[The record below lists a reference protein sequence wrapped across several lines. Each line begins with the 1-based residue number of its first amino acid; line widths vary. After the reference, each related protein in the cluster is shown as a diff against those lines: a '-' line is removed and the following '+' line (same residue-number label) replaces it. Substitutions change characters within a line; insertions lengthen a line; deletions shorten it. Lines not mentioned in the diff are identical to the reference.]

1 MSDRLVTDREI
12 EGLLRRLRKLED
24 RLDRGMPEVPLY
36 TPPTAYTPTYVGATT
51 PGVTTYSFQ
60 QGEYVRIGRL
70 VVASGAVVW
79 TAATGT
85 GNARISLP
93 IAGAAGLNQ
102 SGSVR
107 VVSVT
112 FAAGAPQVEFAG
124 SPYFEMRSPATN
136 AAGTVVAV
144 EAAGNI
150 VFTIVYLI
158 D

>member
-1 MSDRLVTDREI
+1 MSDRLVTDKEI

-24 RLDRGMPEVPLY
+24 RLDRGMPEVP
-36 TPPTAYTPTYVGATT
+36 AYVGGTWTPTYVGGTT
-51 PGVTTYSFQ
+51 AGATTYSFQ
-60 QGEYVRIGRL
+60 QGVYAQIGKI

-85 GNARISLP
+85 GNARVSLP

-102 SGSVR
+102 SGSIR

-112 FAAGAPQVEFAG
+112 FAAGTPQVEFAG

-150 VFTIVYLI
+150 VFTIVYI
-158 D
+158 VD